1 MIKAKKKQQPKN
13 MVYGAAR
20 TATREEAGECL
31 DISCEWL
38 KMYAPHRC
46 EHRSEV
52 ITSIMYALS

>member
-1 MIKAKKKQQPKN
+1 

-20 TATREEAGECL
+20 TDTREEAGECP

>member
-1 MIKAKKKQQPKN
+1 MIKAKKNKKN

-20 TATREEAGECL
+20 TDTREEAGECP